1 MDLNKELKRLQELI
15 EEPNSLNS
23 NYSQKPTYWHID
35 HSLKVIIGISTMLK
49 KSHPEHYK
57 SSFNFKRWWYFFRG
71 KIPRGVGHAPKGVM
85 ATTEVTKED
94 LLFQFSKAKMAL
106 EVVNTLGPK
115 SFFRHSVFGNLNVKR
130 SLYFM
135 AMHTRHHILIVED
148 ILNS

>member
-1 MDLNKELKRLQELI
+1 MDINKELKRLQELI

-35 HSLKVIIGISTMLK
+35 HSLKVIMGISTMLK
-49 KSHPEHYK
+49 KSHPEQYK
-57 SSFNFKRWWYFFRG
+57 SKFNLKRFVIFFKGR
-71 KIPRGVGHAPKGVM
+71 IPRGEGHAPKGVM
-85 ATTEVTKED
+85 AEKDVSKED
-94 LLFQFSKAKMAL
+94 LVYQLKRAKVL
-106 EVVNTLGPK
+106 LYEVNELPPN